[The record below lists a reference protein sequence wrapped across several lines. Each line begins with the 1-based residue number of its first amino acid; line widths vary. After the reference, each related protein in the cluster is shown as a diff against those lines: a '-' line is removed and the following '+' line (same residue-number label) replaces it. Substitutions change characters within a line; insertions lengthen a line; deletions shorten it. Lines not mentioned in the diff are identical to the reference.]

1 MTDME
6 RRHYELVKLVRERA
20 RGYFRTAVRYTDDDW
35 HVIYR
40 RQDLP
45 DERSKRRSGRIIAKI
60 REREPLRE
68 LDSPFGE
75 FESVV
80 ELYEN
85 GVFIVIR
92 ESETAG
98 VVLSLE
104 RGAAESLA
112 SFVVECER
120 VVAPTDD

>member
-1 MTDME
+1 MTEME

-20 RGYFRTAVRYTDDDW
+20 RGYFRTAVRYTADDW
-35 HVIYR
+35 SVIYR
-40 RQDLP
+40 RGDLP
-45 DERSKRRSGRIIAKI
+45 DERPQRRSNAIVEKI

-68 LDSPFGE
+68 PDSPFGE

-80 ELYEN
+80 ELYEG

-92 ESETAG
+92 ESPSAG

-120 VVAPTDD
+120 TVAPET

>member
-1 MTDME
+1 MTEME

-20 RGYFRTAVRYTDDDW
+20 RGYFRTAVRYTADDW
-35 HVIYR
+35 SVIYR
-40 RQDLP
+40 REDLP
-45 DERSKRRSGRIIAKI
+45 DERSKRRSGRIVDQV

-68 LDSPFGE
+68 PDSPFGE
-75 FESVV
+75 FESIV

-92 ESETAG
+92 ESETSG
-98 VVLSLE
+98 VLLSLE

-120 VVAPTDD
+120 VVAPSDD